1 MMEKQSLKEN
11 YIVDEYTKP
20 RGKKTR
26 QGMSKSTKYGNK
38 VSKKYYK
45 KKYRGQ
51 GK

>member
-1 MMEKQSLKEN
+1 MMVKQFSKGN

-20 RGKKTR
+20 SGKKTR
-26 QGMSKSTKYGNK
+26 QGMSKNTKHGNK